1 MQMLRSITLRNLAT
15 ISDTSLEFSAGL
27 NVLTGETGSGKSIL
41 VDGLMLATGKR
52 ADRSLVRPGTRTA
65 SVEAVFLDSSGEE
78 RTVRREVSV
87 QGKSR
92 VFIDDSLST
101 LDDVRE
107 AVRDFI
113 ELHSQRSTP
122 HLLKQSKQLELLDRF
137 AGIWELREKYTCVF
151 QKFRTAEAELRQLES
166 FLGESGRNMEIL
178 LHEEKLFHELKPSVE
193 DYASLIDQEKS
204 IRRVASLSSLYSES
218 AEKLQSDDGVISSL
232 GRLLSRVRKES
243 PESSEIIAL
252 LEQASISAS
261 EAASLLVDMIFS
273 SEEAPARMAEISGR
287 LDSYSSL
294 ISRFGGS
301 LQATLDAGR
310 KVGDRLA
317 EYNNAETR
325 IQELQSEISTLSD
338 ELVNMAD
345 ELTEKRTASA
355 VEFSSRIVTEL
366 RALNMPL
373 AEFHIERSD
382 PVSPVTVKDR
392 LVSVSGGESF
402 SFLFTANTGMPA
414 AALDSVASGGELSRV
429 ALALALIMADRG
441 TASTLI
447 FDEIDSGTGGETA
460 HRLADSL
467 VRASGARQIIVISH
481 LAQVASRAF
490 RHLAVEKRFED
501 GMPVTVVNHLNS
513 PDSRI
518 SELAR
523 LLGGGDGARDHAV
536 RLLKDWND

>member
-1 MQMLRSITLRNLAT
+1 VQMLRSITLRNLAT

-107 AVRDFI
+107 AVRDLI

-232 GRLLSRVRKES
+232 GLLRAVR
-243 PESSEIIAL
+243 
-252 LEQASISAS
+252 
-261 EAASLLVDMIFS
+261 SLLFWNRHPYLPVK
-273 SEEAPARMAEISGR
+273 P
-287 LDSYSSL
+287 LLCWL
-294 ISRFGGS
+294 I
-301 LQATLDAGR
+301 
-310 KVGDRLA
+310 
-317 EYNNAETR
+317 
-325 IQELQSEISTLSD
+325 
-338 ELVNMAD
+338 
-345 ELTEKRTASA
+345 
-355 VEFSSRIVTEL
+355 
-366 RALNMPL
+366 
-373 AEFHIERSD
+373 
-382 PVSPVTVKDR
+382 
-392 LVSVSGGESF
+392 
-402 SFLFTANTGMPA
+402 
-414 AALDSVASGGELSRV
+414 
-429 ALALALIMADRG
+429 
-441 TASTLI
+441 
-447 FDEIDSGTGGETA
+447 
-460 HRLADSL
+460 
-467 VRASGARQIIVISH
+467 
-481 LAQVASRAF
+481 
-490 RHLAVEKRFED
+490 
-501 GMPVTVVNHLNS
+501 
-513 PDSRI
+513 
-518 SELAR
+518 
-523 LLGGGDGARDHAV
+523 
-536 RLLKDWND
+536 

>member
-1 MQMLRSITLRNLAT
+1 MQMLKSIILRNLAT
-15 ISDTSLEFSAGL
+15 ISDTSLEFSEGL

-107 AVRDFI
+107 AVRDFV

-137 AGIWELREKYTCVF
+137 AGIWELREQYTCVF
-151 QKFRTAEAELRQLES
+151 RKFRTAEAELRQLES
-166 FLGESGRNMEIL
+166 FLGESRRNMEIL
-178 LHEEKLFHELKPSVE
+178 LHEEKLFDELKPSAE
-193 DYASLIDQEKS
+193 DYASLMDQEKS
-204 IRRVASLSSLYSES
+204 IRRVASLSSLFSES
-218 AEKLQSDDGVISSL
+218 AEKLQSEDGVISSL
-232 GRLLSRVRKES
+232 GRLLSRVKKES

-273 SEEAPARMAEISGR
+273 SEEAPARMAEISRR

-294 ISRFGGS
+294 IARFGGS
-301 LQATLDAGR
+301 LQAMLDAGR
-310 KVGDRLA
+310 EVGNRIA

-325 IQELQSEISTLSD
+325 IQELQSQISTLSD
-338 ELVNMAD
+338 ELLNMAD
-345 ELTEKRTASA
+345 ELTERRTASA
-355 VEFSSRIVTEL
+355 GELSSRVVTEL

-382 PVSPVTVKDR
+382 PVSPVNVKDR
-392 LVSVSGGESF
+392 QVSASGGESF

-481 LAQVASRAF
+481 LAQVASRAI
-490 RHLAVEKRFED
+490 RHLAVEKRFEN
-501 GMPVTVVNHLNS
+501 GMPVTVVNHLNNS
-513 PDSRI
+513 RSRI